1 MVQLGDYISVRS
13 RFARSASLERDLAR
27 QEPLEGYVATARALT
42 VVERIASTAA
52 KEPSGGAW
60 SVTGPYGSG
69 KSSLALLLDAAFGE
83 SGELR
88 RTALRLIGE
97 ASPEV
102 RELVNQAHTRHT
114 TNLHGFHRG
123 LVTAE
128 REPLNRTVLWA
139 LYSAVLRHWGEV
151 PSAQEFSA
159 AMTLQAALE
168 DAKTDDPRRRGPA
181 PSSLIEIARCIASD
195 RPLLLV
201 IDEFGKNLE
210 AVRDSDDGDPYL
222 LQQLAEAGQGSG
234 LPIFL
239 VTLQHLSFEEH
250 MEGAAGP
257 QRREWAKVQ
266 GRFEDLVFV
275 ESPAQTRAL
284 IGTVFDAQ
292 DETLSTRIG
301 RWAATSAKHMRSLGV
316 GMSDL
321 TDAGSVAS
329 WYPLHPLAAVVLPEL
344 CSRYGQHE
352 RTLFSFL
359 TDTHTSSAASFLA
372 STALP
377 ARGALPSVGLE
388 EVYDYFVGT
397 SAMNIHSARLSGRWA
412 EIATRL
418 RDSRGLAPEQARMA
432 KAIALLNLISAT
444 GKIRAS
450 RQVLALVD
458 ADAER
463 ILGELEGAGLVTY
476 RDFADEYRIW
486 QGTDLDVRA
495 SLESAR
501 ARAQRLPLAGILAEV
516 DSPEPVVAARHS
528 ARSDVLRVFRRRYV
542 DSSESAEPL
551 DTFSPYDGEVLLL
564 IGEKEAL
571 PSFERWRMIK
581 PTVVAIPQDLSEV
594 DATAREAAS
603 IADVLAEPAVREDWV
618 ARRELGERLAQARA
632 GLDEALARA
641 FSAHTCRWILLGPSE
656 DEDEELAGGRGSSA
670 VSEAADLAYSE
681 TPRVRNEMLNRTELT
696 SQGAKARSLLLGA
709 MIDHGTEHDLSLEGH
724 GPEVAMYRALLQ
736 STGIHRRSDH
746 RAEMVFAEPA
756 DPSLLPAWE
765 MLQGEFKRA
774 TARRINLNDVW
785 AALISPPYGM
795 KPGVIPVFVTAALL
809 AFADEVAIYEHGTFK
824 PLLTAEVSER
834 MVRNPNHFDIRHFAN
849 TTGARR
855 LVVDALAERLE
866 LRPGFR
872 RHRVS
877 NVLTVVAHLV
887 SRVSKLDNF
896 TMRTQ
901 HLTSETVGVRDA
913 LVAAVEPDELLF
925 STLPAALGFDP
936 VFADLDTYP
945 DAGDYADQAAVALDE
960 LCSYYERLLG
970 DLLRL
975 LLDASAET
983 TRTVIAGQAEAL
995 EGEVL
1000 DPEMK
1005 AFLLTVASDGLDA
1018 DSDWA
1023 QAVATVLVKKAPAE
1037 WSDNDLRLYRLEIH
1051 ERFAAFHRLAALHH
1065 ERRATD
1071 GAFDAYRV
1079 TLTHSDGREENRLV
1093 SLDPMLR
1100 SAAEDALR
1108 EFTQTA
1114 GSPVRAHHA
1123 LLALVGEQLL
1133 ADTDADDVVHFDAV
1147 ARRASHG

>member
-1 MVQLGDYISVRS
+1 MAALGDYIAVRS
-13 RFARSASLERDLAR
+13 RFARSANLERDLAR
-27 QEPLEGYVATARALT
+27 SEPLEGYVATARALT
-42 VVERIASTAA
+42 VLERIAATAA
-52 KEPSGGAW
+52 NEPAGGAW

-69 KSSLALLLDAAFGE
+69 KSSLALLLDAAFGGPSE
-83 SGELR
+83 IR
-88 RTALRLIGE
+88 RTAWRLIGE
-97 ASPEV
+97 ASPAVGEMV
-102 RELVNQAHTRHT
+102 HKAHARHET
-114 TNLHGFHRG
+114 SQTGFHRG

-139 LYSAVLRHWGEV
+139 LYSAVLRNWGEV
-151 PSAQEFSA
+151 PPPQEFAASA
-159 AMTLQAALE
+159 TLQAALE
-168 DAKTDDPRRRGPA
+168 DAEADDPRRRGPA
-181 PSSLIEIARCIASD
+181 PSALVDIARCLAAH

-266 GRFEDLVFV
+266 GRFEDLAFA

-284 IGTVFDAQ
+284 IGTVFDVQ
-292 DETLSTRIG
+292 DKSLSTRIG
-301 RWAATSAKHMRSLGV
+301 RWAATAAKRMRSLGV

-321 TDAGSVAS
+321 ADVGSVAS

-359 TDTHTSSAASFLA
+359 TGTHASSAASFLS
-372 STALP
+372 STDVP
-377 ARGALPSVGLE
+377 ARGTLPSVGLQ

-397 SAMNIHSARLSGRWA
+397 SAINIHSARLSGRWA

-418 RDSRGLAPEQARMA
+418 RDSHGLSPAQARMA

-450 RQVLALVD
+450 REVLALVD

-463 ILGELEGAGLVTY
+463 ILAELEGAGLVTH

-486 QGTDLDVRA
+486 QGTDVDIRA
-495 SLESAR
+495 SLDAAR
-501 ARAQRLPLAGILAEV
+501 ARVQRLPLAGILAEV
-516 DSPEPVVAARHS
+516 DRPEPVVAARHS
-528 ARSDVLRVFRRRYV
+528 ARNSVLRVFHRRYV
-542 DSSESAEPL
+542 DPRENTEPL
-551 DTFSPYDGEVLLL
+551 DTFSSYDGEVLLVV
-564 IGEKEAL
+564 GEKETL
-571 PSFERWRMIK
+571 PSLERWRMTK
-581 PTVVAIPQDLSEV
+581 PTVLAIPHDLSEV
-594 DATAREAAS
+594 DAAAREAAA
-603 IADVLAEPAVREDWV
+603 IVDVLAEPAVKEDWV

-632 GLDEALARA
+632 VLDEALARA
-641 FSAHTCRWILLGPSE
+641 SSSHACRWVLLGPRE
-656 DEDEELAGGRGSSA
+656 DQDQELAGGRGSSA
-670 VSEAADLAYSE
+670 VSEAADLAYSK
-681 TPRVRNEMLNRTELT
+681 TPCVRNEMLNRTELT

-736 STGIHRRSDH
+736 GTRIHRLSDH
-746 RAEMVFAEPA
+746 RAEMVFAKPA
-756 DPSLLPAWE
+756 DESLLPAWE
-765 MLQGEFKRA
+765 MLQEEFQRA

-785 AALISPPYGM
+785 AALIAPPYGM
-795 KPGVIPVFVTAALL
+795 KPGVIPVFVTAALI
-809 AFADEVAIYEHGTFK
+809 ACADEVAIYEHGTFK

-855 LVVDALAERLE
+855 LVVDALAQRLQ

-872 RHRVS
+872 RHRVA
-877 NVLTVVAHLV
+877 NVLTVVGHLV
-887 SRVSKLDNF
+887 GRVSRLDNF
-896 TMRTQ
+896 TMRTRQ
-901 HLTSETVGVRDA
+901 LTPETLCVRDA
-913 LVAAVEPDELLF
+913 LVSAVEPDELLF
-925 STLPAALGFDP
+925 STLPEALGFTP
-936 VFADLDTYP
+936 VSADMGTYP
-945 DAGDYADQAAVALDE
+945 DAGAYADRTALALDE
-960 LCSYYERLLG
+960 LCNNYERLLG
-970 DLLRL
+970 DLWRL

-983 TRTVIAGQAEAL
+983 TRTAIAGQAEAL
-995 EGEVL
+995 EDEVL
-1000 DPEMK
+1000 DREVK
-1005 AFLLTVASDGLDA
+1005 AFLLTLASDGIEADA
-1018 DSDWA
+1018 DWT

-1037 WSDNDLRLYRLEIH
+1037 WADDDLLLYRREIR

-1071 GAFDAYRV
+1071 GIFDAYRV
-1079 TLTHSDGREENRLV
+1079 TLTRSDGREENRLV
-1093 SLDPMLR
+1093 SLDPVLR
-1100 SAAEDALR
+1100 SAVEDVLQ
-1108 EFTQTA
+1108 ELTQVA

-1123 LLALVGEQLL
+1123 LLALLGERLL
-1133 ADTDADDVVHFDAV
+1133 DDEGADDVVHFDTV
-1147 ARRASHG
+1147 ERRASHA